1 MISQCV
7 YLREKI
13 KPMKKKFVILAM
25 ILITVHS
32 AHSQNV
38 IDSLQG
44 SQENKE
50 LPLHIREVPRHN
62 LLIDFGILQSTG
74 DYADVARTGLNIN
87 LGYDYYFN
95 KNFAL
100 SGSLR
105 HAYNE
110 FGIDVE
116 DQTPFSDNNDG
127 NYSKTSIAAGFNLS
141 LRDNRFQFD
150 TFLRGG
156 IAFINTPNQLIGTMG
171 DIVLFQSDPNESAS
185 SSGYGEL
192 GVRFNYY
199 FRKQVQLYF
208 SPMYS
213 TTFSE
218 PVEFT
223 LNGRQ
228 NVNMSNLHFNVGIKI
243 ALGKTYS
250 NGEKREEQ

>member
-1 MISQCV
+1 M
-7 YLREKI
+7 RKN
-13 KPMKKKFVILAM
+13 FVVWAM
-25 ILITVHS
+25 ILIAIQLS
-32 AHSQNV
+32 HSQNV
-38 IDSLQG
+38 IDSLLG
-44 SQENKE
+44 SEKGNE
-50 LPLHIREVPRHN
+50 TPLHIREVPRHN
-62 LLIDFGILQSTG
+62 FLIDFGILQSTG
-74 DYADVARTGLNIN
+74 DYSEVARAGVNIG

-110 FGIDVE
+110 FGIDIE
-116 DQTPFSDNNDG
+116 GQMPFSDDNEG
-127 NYSKTSIAAGFNLS
+127 NYSKTSIAAGFNLT

-150 TFLRGG
+150 AFLRGG
-156 IAFINTPNQLIGTMG
+156 IAFIDTPNQLIGAMG
-171 DIVLFQSDPNESAS
+171 DIVVFQSDPSESAS

-208 SPMYS
+208 SPLYS

-218 PVEFT
+218 PVAFT
-223 LNGRQ
+223 LNGRE

-243 ALGKTYS
+243 ALGKSYS
-250 NGEKREEQ
+250 NGERREIED